1 MTNDLTGAPRPA
13 APAPGLARCFEMGFS
28 PTPRG
33 ARLARRLCAERLHS
47 WGVPYG
53 TEAHDAVTL
62 LVAELAANAV
72 HHGRVP
78 GRDFRVR
85 LDVPPWAGTPVRVE
99 VVDARGERLPEPE
112 RGFPGAERV
121 DGRGLL
127 LVAAVA
133 DRWGW
138 GSRPR
143 GAPGKVVW
151 AEYDRRDHA
160 PRAVLGQ
167 M

>member
-1 MTNDLTGAPRPA
+1 MTNNPAGTTSPTRPA
-13 APAPGLARCFEMGFS
+13 AWAHRFEMSFT

-53 TEAHDAVTL
+53 TEAHDDVAL
-62 LVAELAANAV
+62 LVAELTANAV

-85 LDVPPWAGTPVRVE
+85 LGVPAEPGTTVRIE
-99 VVDARGERLPEPE
+99 VADARGERTPEPAPHP
-112 RGFPGAERV
+112 PGPDRTE
-121 DGRGLL
+121 GRGLL
-127 LVAAVA
+127 LVAALA

-138 GSRPR
+138 APRPP

-151 AEYDRRDHA
+151 AEYDRRNHDTQT
-160 PRAVLGQ
+160 VLGQ